1 MKDLDFEELPPI
13 NSCCIGIIGLGY
25 VGLPLSLE
33 FAKIKKCLRTKELL
47 SRKVI
52 GFDLNNERIKD
63 LKNGIDSTKETE
75 EGDLK
80 KISDIEFTSE
90 INDLNI
96 ADIFIISLPPNC
108 STLFT

>member
-1 MKDLDFEELPPI
+1 MKDLVFEEFPPI

-33 FAKIKKCLRTKELL
+33 FAKTKKCLRTKEAI

-52 GFDLNNERIKD
+52 GFDLNNERVKE
-63 LKNGIDSTKETE
+63 LRNGIDATKETE

-80 KISDIEFTSE
+80 ELTDIES
-90 INDLNI
+90 NL
-96 ADIFIISLPPNC
+96 
-108 STLFT
+108 